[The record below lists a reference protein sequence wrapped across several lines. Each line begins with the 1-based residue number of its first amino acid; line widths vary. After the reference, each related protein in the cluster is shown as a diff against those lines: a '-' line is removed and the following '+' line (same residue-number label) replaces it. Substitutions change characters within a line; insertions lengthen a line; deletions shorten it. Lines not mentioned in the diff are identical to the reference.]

1 MPIKGGKH
9 DRRASPRPNGS
20 RPGTRTSKSRVRSPE
35 QEAELREA
43 FALFDKDG
51 DGSITTAELATVMR
65 SLGQNP
71 TEADL
76 KQMIKEVDIDGNGTI
91 DFDEFLEMMTK
102 HTEYVDDDDDVIAAF
117 KVFDKNG
124 DGYISSDELRQVM
137 TQLGE
142 KLTDDELDDMIQE
155 ADTDGDGQ
163 VNYDEFY
170 KMIMTRSSHHS

>member
-1 MPIKGGKH
+1 
-9 DRRASPRPNGS
+9 
-20 RPGTRTSKSRVRSPE
+20 
-35 QEAELREA
+35 
-43 FALFDKDG
+43 
-51 DGSITTAELATVMR
+51 
-65 SLGQNP
+65 
-71 TEADL
+71 
-76 KQMIKEVDIDGNGTI
+76 
-91 DFDEFLEMMTK
+91 MTK

-163 VNYDEFY
+163 VNYDGTY
-170 KMIMTRSSHHS
+170 G